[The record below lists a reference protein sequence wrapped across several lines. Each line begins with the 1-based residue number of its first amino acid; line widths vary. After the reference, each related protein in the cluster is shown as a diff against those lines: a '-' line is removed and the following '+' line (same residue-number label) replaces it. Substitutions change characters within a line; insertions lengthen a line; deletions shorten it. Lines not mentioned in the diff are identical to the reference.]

1 MPIIAAAA
9 AMIGIA
15 LVGEQ
20 LEQAVEERVKA
31 YEFGDYSAWA
41 MRRVLWESRFQEML
55 ADGRKSVQSDLTAK
69 VRETMEP
76 VREKTIA
83 KYEAILKLVI
93 QDLNVLEEIRTASR

>member
-1 MPIIAAAA
+1 
-9 AMIGIA
+9 
-15 LVGEQ
+15 
-20 LEQAVEERVKA
+20 
-31 YEFGDYSAWA
+31 
-41 MRRVLWESRFQEML
+41 ML